1 MEQASALRVTHS
13 GRGVEAL
20 PFSALDEATKQAIR
34 DAQQAKKAAKKQ
46 AKKSREAQAAQAH
59 TSSNTGISLENEGVI
74 CHQQRGSR
82 CACVAVDLSC
92 SHYPT
97 SISKDDYFD
106 ACSGSLCN
114 TGLPFSEKS
123 IQLVVDI
130 VRQCARGEN
139 FREVDLSNF
148 NFFLF
153 DVSATSAWSPRQ
165 NARLAYEGF
174 ITITAKVHRNKP
186 EQPLPELQP
195 FYSVLC
201 WRDFQSSRHVQ
212 RALEQIASSTSNY
225 RLIDS
230 PDKQRAWKLLNNYQ
244 NLQNGGNWLT
254 ADYFAMLQAASADK
268 AINFTLHT
276 IEMHDDSRAAGA
288 GADALP
294 VAGEI
299 GYTIGRVYTS
309 LSGWTGERT
318 RCRVGTVQLV
328 LLGKWLEQK
337 GYAFSSLGHCYS
349 PTMDYK
355 RQLGHRV
362 LPRVDFLD
370 LLASHRAAFDICK
383 GRAACSPNTG
393 ECCFSPIEHGE
404 SVLASKLIDGQ

>member
-1 MEQASALRVTHS
+1 LNTPSHPTHWGRNNKDISMEQASALRVTHS

-139 FREVDLSNF
+139 FREV
-148 NFFLF
+148 
-153 DVSATSAWSPRQ
+153 
-165 NARLAYEGF
+165 E
-174 ITITAKVHRNKP
+174 
-186 EQPLPELQP
+186 
-195 FYSVLC
+195 C
-201 WRDFQSSRHVQ
+201 
-212 RALEQIASSTSNY
+212 ASCI
-225 RLIDS
+225 RRI
-230 PDKQRAWKLLNNYQ
+230 
-244 NLQNGGNWLT
+244 
-254 ADYFAMLQAASADK
+254 
-268 AINFTLHT
+268 H
-276 IEMHDDSRAAGA
+276 HD
-288 GADALP
+288 
-294 VAGEI
+294 
-299 GYTIGRVYTS
+299 
-309 LSGWTGERT
+309 
-318 RCRVGTVQLV
+318 
-328 LLGKWLEQK
+328 
-337 GYAFSSLGHCYS
+337 
-349 PTMDYK
+349 
-355 RQLGHRV
+355 
-362 LPRVDFLD
+362 
-370 LLASHRAAFDICK
+370 
-383 GRAACSPNTG
+383 
-393 ECCFSPIEHGE
+393 HGE
-404 SVLASKLIDGQ
+404 SAPKQAGAAAA